1 MLGTKVFFF
10 LFLVLEGCT
19 SFDLFLAF
27 PFAFCMMVPTIDFY
41 WISLSKKNPNEF
53 GVNPSLYNIN

>member
-1 MLGTKVFFF
+1 
-10 LFLVLEGCT
+10 
-19 SFDLFLAF
+19 
-27 PFAFCMMVPTIDFY
+27 MMVPTIDFY